1 LAASRALTC
10 WTAAS
15 SLEKH
20 SRFRPKIGLD
30 ITIEDGFTIGDE
42 EMDAQDASDGG

>member
-1 LAASRALTC
+1 MKMLQA
-10 WTAAS
+10 
-15 SLEKH
+15 